1 MTIETAT
8 NKIVVLG
15 NGSTS
20 VFNYGFLVK
29 QVSHIELIY
38 TDLLGTQ
45 TLIPSSSFSITGL
58 NNPLGGTFTYPLS
71 GLPIASGTSLS
82 FRRIVPYVQGTDLEN
97 QGAFAPEVVEDAL
110 DYQIMGQQ
118 QLAEQLSRTI
128 QLSASDTGGA
138 TVPPKAARANTVM
151 GFDGDSNFALFSRTT
166 GSTIPASNINTLKE
180 IKIEDFE
187 GYYGNFD
194 DSSYAG
200 DSDHVAWQSVLQA
213 MLLDENAV
221 FKGNGGVIYLGTNIG
236 AFRAPPRAK
245 FYWYGTKVFADTRP
259 LGVYNTGGILAFNAP
274 VGMYHR
280 DLILNGLAQHPIA
293 SITVSGTTATVT
305 VVGDGHGYVPGQLTG
320 IYGVE
325 RPNGTLTTQEQILSV
340 AEFNG
345 LKTVLST
352 PTALSFTF
360 AVAAG
365 TPTNPVVTRA
375 RACWTKNILF
385 GGDGLRLFNGM
396 DCLLEN
402 VRFESI
408 NDAYCR
414 YSGTTN
420 DAAILATPTLP
431 VGAFNLRM
439 DKCHSINCTQGS
451 STSGGAHTVIIDN
464 HISELSRASAW
475 KMASRTG
482 TGAIAGGTLHF
493 DGIVKNSIPAA
504 LPDFNAAHPNCYS
517 QVGVVAEG
525 VQNLRV
531 RGTFERVRESLNFL
545 PNRDAGG
552 TLPTRN
558 LARSLD
564 VDINIISG
572 GDPLNLRMW
581 DGARIEENST
591 QTTYAEGVKNTR
603 VRIQCFE
610 LNGHALRVGGS
621 NLGFNSGMDY
631 EVTSQDCAGALALR
645 ARNGR
650 RGRVKVTHDGAA
662 TSTANLWASGA
673 VTYKVT
679 EHAIVNGVKWRCDVT
694 PGTPSTVAPTGS
706 GTIVTADGYTWKSLH
721 AAAALAIDADESSV
735 PMEDM
740 TIDAKVHNNPLGD
753 GVYLSNLTSSNYTIV
768 ATGNARNGVSES
780 RMTNCHA
787 QSVTSHRNGLAQ
799 INSTGLINH
808 NYSVLD
814 CDSANN
820 GFTPHTVDSFQN
832 LVIWQRTIRNANS
845 TGNLNL
851 NAIRPDGFKV
861 MMPAT
866 MINCSTVVDVNNT
879 LGYGL
884 KHLLDKSYLNIE
896 CPRIHDL
903 GTANGTAGLYPGGSK
918 LTLGS
923 FGTVLQK
930 GGASAGSMTHDV
942 SVGGHYLPLANAFVA
957 GSPPAAA
964 RIYGSN
970 NFSAGCG
977 WEASHNTVIGSPAVW
992 HVVNFG
998 EAGATGNL
1006 AAEPAANTFGI
1017 VDGGTLNT
1025 NAHWW
1030 LYLNGYKDLGS
1041 TLSPFWTTGVVVT
1054 PGTIRTVGFAITA
1067 LTGNGTTATATAA
1080 GHGLSTGDKR
1090 YIARASGLF
1099 STFNSSTQNFD
1110 LVTVTVIDA
1119 NTFTYPCLATGTATI
1134 TAGNTEIACLVG
1146 CYEMVAPNNR
1156 TTGAT
1161 PPSGRGIVNGNYF
1174 LAFAGAGLRAVAV

>member
-1 MTIETAT
+1 MTVQNQVSEAPIR
-8 NKIVVLG
+8 IG
-15 NGSTS
+15 NGLTTS
-20 VFNYGFLVK
+20 FPTVFEFYESSHVEVYLDGFLQTSGYTISGGNGAIGDVLFSVAPAVGVK
-29 QVSHIELIY
+29 VAIIRKVPLTQLTDYTQITNFPANSHEK
-38 TDLLGTQ
+38 
-45 TLIPSSSFSITGL
+45 
-58 NNPLGGTFTYPLS
+58 
-71 GLPIASGTSLS
+71 
-82 FRRIVPYVQGTDLEN
+82 
-97 QGAFAPEVVEDAL
+97 AL
-110 DYQIMGQQ
+110 DLAAQRDQ
-118 QLAEQLSRTI
+118 QLAAADARSLQFPVADLPAASVLPLAADRANKLLSFDSAGNVTVTDPDTI
-128 QLSASDTGGA
+128 APG
-138 TVPPKAARANTVM
+138 VPPTV
-151 GFDGDSNFALFSRTT
+151 
-166 GSTIPASNINTLKE
+166 NINTLK
-180 IKIEDFE
+180 KIRVEDFSS
-187 GYYGNFD
+187 YFGNFND
-194 DSSYAG
+194 QTYEG
-200 DSDHVAWQSVLQA
+200 TSDHVAWGAALNA
-213 MLLDENAV
+213 MLATPDAV
-221 FKGNGGVIYLGTNIG
+221 FEGSCKNKTIYLGTNIG
-236 AFRAPPRAK
+236 AFRVPPRAK
-245 FYWYGTKVFADTRP
+245 FYWEGTRVFGDTRP
-259 LGVYNTGGILAFNAP
+259 GQPYNSGGLLAFNAP
-274 VGMYHR
+274 IGMLHR
-280 DLILNGLAQHPIA
+280 DLIINGLAQHPIA

-305 VVGDGHGYVPGQLTG
+305 TIDSHGYVAGQLTG
-320 IYGVE
+320 IFNVE

-352 PTALSFTF
+352 PTTLSFTF

-464 HISELSRASAW
+464 HVAELSRASAW

-564 VDINIISG
+564 VDINVING

-621 NLGFNSGMDY
+621 NFGFNSGMDY

-662 TSTANLWASGA
+662 TSAANLWVSGA

-679 EHAIVNGVKWRCDVT
+679 EHAIVNGIKWRCDVT
-694 PGTPSTVAPTGS
+694 PGAPSTVAPTGS

-721 AAAALAIDADESSV
+721 SAAALAIDADESNAA
-735 PMEDM
+735 MEDM
-740 TIDAKVHNNPLGD
+740 TIDAKVHNNPFGD
-753 GVYLSNLTSSNYTIV
+753 GVYLSNLNSAKYTIV
-768 ATGNARNGVSES
+768 STGNARNGLNES

-787 QSVTSHRNGLAQ
+787 ESVTVHRNALAQ
-799 INSTGLINH
+799 VNATGLVNH
-808 NYSVLD
+808 NYSILD
-814 CDSANN
+814 YDCANN

-851 NAIRPDGFKV
+851 NSIRPDGFKV
-861 MMPAT
+861 MFPAV
-866 MINCSTVVDVNNT
+866 MINCTTTTDVNNT

-903 GTANGTAGLYPGGSK
+903 GAANGTAGLYPGGSK

-942 SVGGHYLPLANAFVA
+942 SVGGHYLPPANAFVA

-1110 LVTVTVIDA
+1110 LVTITVIDV

-1174 LAFAGAGLRAVAV
+1174 LAFAGAGLKAVAV

>member
-1 MTIETAT
+1 MSRFVIPYIT
-8 NKIVVLG
+8 VLDG
-15 NGSTS
+15 NG
-20 VFNYGFLVK
+20 K
-29 QVSHIELIY
+29 PI
-38 TDLLGTQ
+38 
-45 TLIPSSSFSITGL
+45 
-58 NNPLGGTFTYPLS
+58 S
-71 GLPIASGTSLS
+71 GAILE
-82 FRRIVPYVQGTDLEN
+82 FYEN
-97 QGAFAPEVVEDAL
+97 QTTTPK
-110 DYQIMGQQ
+110 
-118 QLAEQLSRTI
+118 
-128 QLSASDTGGA
+128 SAYKDSDLTLPWSPSIDK
-138 TVPPKAARANTVM
+138 T
-151 GFDGDSNFALFSRTT
+151 DSNGRATIYLAPNTLYRVIIKDAAGNIITT
-166 GSTIPASNINTLKE
+166 QDNISSGVNSANINT
-180 IKIEDFE
+180 IKKIRIEDFP
-187 GYYGNFD
+187 GFFGDFD
-194 DSSYAG
+194 DSTYAG
-200 DSDHVAWQSVLQA
+200 QSDHVAWQSVLQA
-213 MLLDENAV
+213 MRDEPDAV
-221 FKGNGGVIYLGTNIG
+221 FEGNQKRSKVIFLNSNIG
-236 AFRAPPRAK
+236 AFLAPRNAR
-245 FYWYGTKVFADTRP
+245 FYWEGTRLFGDTRP
-259 LGVYNTGGILAFNAP
+259 GGVYNSGGLLAFDSP

-280 DLILNGLAQHPIA
+280 DLIINGLAQHPIA
-293 SITVSGTTATVT
+293 SITVSGTTATVIT
-305 VVGDGHGYVPGQLTG
+305 VDAHGYVANQLTG
-320 IYGVE
+320 LFGVE
-325 RPNGTLTTQEQILSV
+325 RPNGTLTTQERILSV
-340 AEFNG
+340 SEFNG
-345 LKTVLST
+345 LKTVLSV
-352 PTALSFTF
+352 PTSTSFTYT
-360 AVAAG
+360 VAAG
-365 TPTNPVVTRA
+365 TPTNPVVTRG

-866 MINCSTVVDVNNT
+866 MINCTTTTDVNNT